1 MFEWNAFELGVQN
14 PLYSSWV
21 HSLILPHQ
29 PHQPHH
35 HVCIKLYCFYKYSF
49 FASLDCWI
57 PHVNG
62 DGQNALPQFHS
73 IQILCWEVFIG
84 PRFFLCSKRI

>member
-49 FASLDCWI
+49 FLFCIIWLLNPPWEMEWAKCATPI
-57 PHVNG
+57 PFNSNIVLG
-62 DGQNALPQFHS
+62 SFYWPS
-73 IQILCWEVFIG
+73 IFSMQ
-84 PRFFLCSKRI
+84 